1 MATATTRAIGW
12 SMPKLCRPHWTD
24 CRRASLPP
32 DRLLEL
38 LFDEVEELQQTIDER
53 DTTIAQLT
61 ALMERQGNA
70 LERAVSIAED
80 RGDRSSS
87 DQVQALSATSDRA
100 LRLLEDAMDRL
111 SGNEHSI
118 QQLSQLVERG
128 VATSEQFDAQ
138 LQRHQDHIE
147 EKQAVIE
154 QQGRMID
161 RLFSLSDKVLG
172 IAGLSSRRDGLLRRF
187 FNRSRGGQ
195 MTSTDDL
202 IKAYERRLSELE
214 ARLATM
220 ESQTGLAPMPAAT
233 PRAAGR
239 SKITGL
245 SLGVDVGG
253 TFTDLLLLDERKQR
267 TFTAKVPST
276 PEDSSRGV
284 LNGIEKICAEAGIDP
299 ADIGGVMHGTTVA
312 TNTVLTGSGAKVG
325 LVTSKGY
332 RETLQIARSLCAR
345 RRSAAG

>member
-1 MATATTRAIGW
+1 MRVREALAAGMLSGYRNNQG
-12 SMPKLCRPHWTD
+12 HWLVDTETLPASLD
-24 CRRASLPP
+24 GLQAASLPP

-80 RGDRSSS
+80 RSDRSSS

-100 LRLLEDAMDRL
+100 LQLLEDAMDRL

-187 FNRSRGGQ
+187 FNRSGEG
-195 MTSTDDL
+195 
-202 IKAYERRLSELE
+202 K
-214 ARLATM
+214 
-220 ESQTGLAPMPAAT
+220 
-233 PRAAGR
+233 
-239 SKITGL
+239 
-245 SLGVDVGG
+245 
-253 TFTDLLLLDERKQR
+253 
-267 TFTAKVPST
+267 
-276 PEDSSRGV
+276 
-284 LNGIEKICAEAGIDP
+284 
-299 ADIGGVMHGTTVA
+299 
-312 TNTVLTGSGAKVG
+312 
-325 LVTSKGY
+325 
-332 RETLQIARSLCAR
+332 
-345 RRSAAG
+345 